1 MTIKN
6 KKILII
12 IGGGIAAYKS
22 LDLIRLLK
30 KEGVEIKTIL
40 TKSGKEF
47 VTPLSLTVLT
57 KSKTHV
63 DIFDKNSEAEID
75 HIALSRW
82 ADLVIVMPTTAN
94 FMSKLSIGKA
104 EDLATTVLLASNKEI
119 LLVPAMN
126 VRMWLHK
133 ATQTNLKILHDFGY
147 LFIGPEKGEMACGE
161 FGEGKMSS
169 PRQIFAYLKNYFN
182 KKNLVK
188 KKKWKAVVT
197 TGPTREYIDP
207 VRYISNESSGKQG
220 YEIAVALDKLGIKT
234 TLIAGPSNFVAPKGI
249 KVKKITT
256 ADEMLNEVKKTLPVD
271 LVVCA
276 AAVTDFKPSEK
287 NKNKIKKDNMKLK
300 YINLVKNNDIL
311 EYISKN
317 NKDRPRLV
325 AGFSAETENLIKN
338 SINKLKRK
346 HCDLIFANDVSQ
358 KDIGFNSDYNEV
370 SVIDKKG
377 NVKMLPK
384 NKKSFIAN
392 KIAEILLDELLIDDR
407 NINQKIN

>member
-1 MTIKN
+1 MTLKN

-30 KEGVEIKTIL
+30 KENVEIKTVL

-47 VTPLSLTVLT
+47 VTALSLTTLT
-57 KSKTHV
+57 KSKV
-63 DIFDKNSEAEID
+63 YEDIFDKSSEAEID
-75 HIALSRW
+75 HISLSRW
-82 ADLVIVMPTTAN
+82 ADLIIVMPTTAN
-94 FMSKLSIGKA
+94 FMSKLSIGRA
-104 EDLATTVLLASNKEI
+104 EDLATTVLLASNKDI

-133 ATQTNLKILHDFGY
+133 ATQTNSKILQDFGY

-169 PRQIFAYLKNYFN
+169 PRQIYAYLKNYFN

-188 KKKWKAVVT
+188 KKNWKAIVT

-220 YEIAVALDKLGIKT
+220 YEIAIALNKLGIT
-234 TLIAGPSNFVAPKGI
+234 TTVIAGPSNLVSPKGL
-249 KVKKITT
+249 KVKKITS
-256 ADEMLNEVKKTLPVD
+256 ADEMLSEVKKSLPVD
-271 LVVCA
+271 LAVCA
-276 AAVTDFKPSEK
+276 AAVSDFKPVKKS
-287 NKNKIKKDNMKLK
+287 KNKIKKESTSLK
-300 YINLVKNNDIL
+300 SINFVKNNDIL

-317 NKDRPRLV
+317 NKYRPRLV
-325 AGFSAETENLIKN
+325 AGFSAETENLTKN

-358 KDIGFNSDYNEV
+358 KGIGFNSDYNKI
-370 SVIDKKG
+370 SVIDKRG
-377 NVKMLPK
+377 NIKIIPK

-392 KIAEILLDELLIDDR
+392 KIAEILLDKLLIDDR
-407 NINQKIN
+407 NTN

>member
-1 MTIKN
+1 MTLKN

-12 IGGGIAAYKS
+12 VGGGIAAYRS

-30 KEGVEIKTIL
+30 KNKANIKTIL

-47 VTPLSLTVLT
+47 VTPLSLTTLT
-57 KSKTHV
+57 GTKTFEN
-63 DIFDKNSEAEID
+63 IFDKESEAEID

-82 ADLVIVMPTTAN
+82 ADIIIVMPTTAN

-104 EDLATTVLLASNKEI
+104 EDLASTVLLAADKDI

-133 ATQTNLKILHDFGY
+133 ATQTNLKILQDFGY

-169 PRQIFAYLKNYFN
+169 PRQIFAHLKNYFD
-182 KKNLVK
+182 KKNIVK
-188 KKKWKAVVT
+188 NKNFKALVT

-220 YEIAVALDKLGIKT
+220 YEIAIALNKLGVKT
-234 TLIAGPSNFVAPKGI
+234 TLIAGPSRFLTPKGI
-249 KVKKITT
+249 IVKKITS

-271 LVVCA
+271 IAVCA
-276 AAVTDFKPSEK
+276 AAVTDLKAAEK
-287 NKNKIKKDNMKLK
+287 SKKKIKKDKLDFK
-300 YINLVKNNDIL
+300 SINFIQSNDIL
-311 EYISKN
+311 EFISKN
-317 NKDRPRLV
+317 NKDRPRIV

-338 SINKLKRK
+338 SINKMKNK
-346 HCDLIFANDVSQ
+346 NCDLIFANDVS
-358 KDIGFNSDYNEV
+358 KKGIGFNSDYNKI
-370 SVIDKKG
+370 SVIDQKGSVKKI
-377 NVKMLPK
+377 PK

-392 KIAEILLDELLIDDR
+392 KIAQILLDKLIDDR
-407 NINQKIN
+407 NIN

>member
-1 MTIKN
+1 MMLKN

-22 LDLIRLLK
+22 LDLIRLLGK
-30 KEGVEIKTIL
+30 NKVEIKTIL

-47 VTPLSLTVLT
+47 VTSLSLTTLT
-57 KSKTHV
+57 KSKTYE

-82 ADLVIVMPTTAN
+82 ADLIIVMPTTAN

-104 EDLATTVLLASNKEI
+104 EDLATTVLLASNKDI

-133 ATQTNLKILHDFGY
+133 ATQTNFKTLQDFGY

-169 PRQIFAYLKNYFN
+169 PRQIYSYLKNYFN

-188 KKKWKAVVT
+188 KKNWKAIVT
-197 TGPTREYIDP
+197 AGPTREYLDP

-220 YEIAVALDKLGIKT
+220 YEIAIALNKLGIST
-234 TLIAGPSNFVAPKGI
+234 TLITGPSNLVVPQGL
-249 KVKKITT
+249 KVKKITS
-256 ADEMLNEVKKTLPVD
+256 ADQMLNEVKKSLPVD
-271 LVVCA
+271 LAVST
-276 AAVTDFKPSEK
+276 AAVTDFKPIK
-287 NKNKIKKDNMKLK
+287 RNRNKIKKEN
-300 YINLVKNNDIL
+300 INFKSISFVKNNDIL
-311 EYISKN
+311 EYISKS
-317 NKDRPRLV
+317 NKNRPRLV
-325 AGFSAETENLIKN
+325 AGFSAETENLTKN
-338 SINKLKRK
+338 SINKINRK
-346 HCDLIFANDVSQ
+346 HCDLIFANDVSK
-358 KDIGFNSDYNEV
+358 KDIGFNSNYNKI
-370 SVIDKKG
+370 SVIDREG
-377 NVKMLPK
+377 NIKIIPK

-392 KIAEILLDELLIDDR
+392 KIAEILLDKLLIDDR
-407 NINQKIN
+407 NIN